1 MALGRAEASSPR
13 ARRRKRRIGR
23 RAGRAQRRA
32 EAAGREDRRFP
43 PASVGWGEGGK
54 EGEHTRKPVRT
65 EGGTW
70 GARLPAAAQSVPGS
84 ACGKPPR
91 PAWSERA
98 SERASP
104 PLALLRLPQPAVAAT
119 SAAFGP
125 VGSRSPPGQPALFRQ
140 RPRQTCCEA
149 AAAAAAAGARRMVG
163 PRRRQP
169 LLVAAAAGAA
179 PAL

>member
-54 EGEHTRKPVRT
+54 GRRAHTETRQD
-65 EGGTW
+65 GGWDLGRATSGG
-70 GARLPAAAQSVPGS
+70 GAKRAGIGLRQASS
-84 ACGKPPR
+84 AGL
-91 PAWSERA
+91 ERA

-149 AAAAAAAGARRMVG
+149 AAAAAGARRMVG